1 MAFSQYREA
10 VDRAIRGD
18 AQALSNHAM
27 SQTISFSRIVLI
39 VGLVFLHYQE
49 YPDLDVSPF
58 TGMDT
63 GAHRLATFVNSFAL
77 FFFFSVVPLLSMV
90 SGWLFFSF
98 DAGNAGPSLRH
109 RIRRRFVSL
118 YLPVVCWDLLFL
130 LILVALFLWNPGYA
144 LFNDIN
150 IHFGRAGVLDY
161 LNAIFG
167 ITRHPVGFQFW
178 FVRDLFVTALIS
190 PLLWLSLKR
199 TPYFGMAILGA
210 AWMAG
215 SGLFIF
221 FRTDVVFFFYLGAFL
236 RIRRIP
242 LHMGSVTA
250 WSLMALYL
258 AAVTLRTVAPVL
270 IDLSGDRPIF
280 LTLATRSMRLL
291 GVVAC
296 WGVFLQLAGTRA
308 GAVVARFGG
317 LAFFL
322 HSAHYPLIAEVK
334 IVLSRFLPAP
344 TDGWLIAHYVVSVAI
359 TVAIG
364 MSAGLLLA
372 RQAPRVFALMN
383 GGRSGTGPQGRLQ
396 PAVALP

>member
-1 MAFSQYREA
+1 MPYREA
-10 VDRAIRGD
+10 VDRVIRGH
-18 AQALSNHAM
+18 AQALSSHAM
-27 SQTISFSRIVLI
+27 SQAISFSRIVLI

-49 YPDLDVSPF
+49 YPDLDISPF

-63 GAHRLATFVNSFAL
+63 GAHHLATFVNSFAL

-118 YLPVVCWDLLFL
+118 YLPMVCWNVLFL
-130 LILVALFLWNPGYA
+130 LILAALFVWNPGYE

-150 IHFGRAGVLDY
+150 IHFGRAGLLDY

-178 FVRDLFVTALIS
+178 FVRDLFVTTLIS

-199 TPYFGMAILGA
+199 TPYLGMAILGA

-236 RIRRIP
+236 RIRRTP

-258 AAVTLRTVAPVL
+258 VAVTLRTVAPVL